1 MASIKLT
8 NESVEA
14 RVEVLQ
20 GQENYLA
27 WKRDLKFIA
36 EANNVWKILTGE
48 EDIQD
53 KPTRPTLSG
62 FSSQAKSVKKSIVK
76 DADPS
81 GSSAEAQTSDQLG
94 IIIQFYKLDLDE
106 YEKQQKRLRYA
117 RGLLSTTI
125 NTALQGCIKDEEN
138 PQLAME
144 KLKGLCKMN
153 DARAL
158 DMTLGKI
165 EQLKFKGSVSN
176 FINTLKTL
184 QQDIIDLEGTFS
196 DEQVMSKVVRSL
208 PNPFN
213 RFLDTWNLLAGTA
226 ALPRDLVT
234 LHRHLLGVEAQLA
247 SEKDNTESDANNK
260 GRERKDQQLCEG
272 CNKWGTHH
280 ESECWIAHPGLRESK
295 FNKHEETSK
304 PFKGQ
309 VNAVKN
315 TESKDQP
322 KPQSRHDPKHPGRV
336 VATAILD
343 RSTWEATCANAKLC
357 DKITNLDNHSSMRDD
372 INVPEYNN
380 VGDSLHPGRSRL
392 MNCLNPQTMMLLKD
406 DAAERSSSW
415 ILDSGANVCI
425 ANDKAWFSEFR
436 KTTYTVGT
444 ANNGGLRIE
453 GAGTVLLQLTTDGN
467 EPVELELHNMTYA
480 QDARCNILSLS

>member
-36 EANNVWKILTGE
+36 EANNVWNILTGE
-48 EDIQD
+48 ETIQD

-62 FSSQAKSVKKSIVK
+62 FPTQAKPAKKSNGK
-76 DADPS
+76 DTDPI
-81 GSSAEAQTSDQLG
+81 GSSVETQASDQLG
-94 IIIQFYKLDLDE
+94 LIIQFYKLDLDE

-125 NTALQGCIKDEEN
+125 NTALRGCIKDEEN

-165 EQLKFKGSVSN
+165 EQLKFKGSVSDL
-176 FINTLKTL
+176 INTLKTL

-196 DEQVMSKVVRSL
+196 DEQLMSKVVRSL
-208 PNPFN
+208 PNRFN

-234 LHRHLLGVEAQLA
+234 LHGHLLGVEAQPA
-247 SEKDNTESDANNK
+247 SEKDGKESDAKSK
-260 GRERKDQQLCEG
+260 GRERKDRQLCEG
-272 CNKWGTHH
+272 CNKWGTHS
-280 ESECWIAHPGLRESK
+280 ESECWIAHPEFRENK
-295 FNKHEETSK
+295 FNKHEDSSK
-304 PFKGQ
+304 HFKGQ
-309 VNAVKN
+309 VNTVN
-315 TESKDQP
+315 TVRNTGSKDHH
-322 KPQSRHDPKHPGRV
+322 KSQSRHDSKHPGRI
-336 VATAILD
+336 VATAILH
-343 RSTWEATCANAKLC
+343 RGE
-357 DKITNLDNHSSMRDD
+357 
-372 INVPEYNN
+372 
-380 VGDSLHPGRSRL
+380 
-392 MNCLNPQTMMLLKD
+392 
-406 DAAERSSSW
+406 
-415 ILDSGANVCI
+415 
-425 ANDKAWFSEFR
+425 
-436 KTTYTVGT
+436 
-444 ANNGGLRIE
+444 
-453 GAGTVLLQLTTDGN
+453 
-467 EPVELELHNMTYA
+467 
-480 QDARCNILSLS
+480 